1 MLNAYVVHVLS
12 KEVLQ
17 RLTDGVTFLND
28 PLPTLVTCARRV
40 RHQRSAGDDAF
51 QTFLQRGPRPHL
63 VVRQWVHDHLL
74 LEIKL

>member
-1 MLNAYVVHVLS
+1 MLNAYVVHVFS

-17 RLTDGVTFLND
+17 RLADGVTFLND
-28 PLPTLVTCARRV
+28 PLPTLITRARRV
-40 RHQRSAGDDAF
+40 RHQCRPGDDAF
-51 QTFLQRGPRPHL
+51 QTFLQRGSRPNL